1 MSEPTPEPSS
11 AKRLT
16 LFLSYAHADEARA
29 RRLKGAL
36 EEAGYNVW
44 WDALIEGGTA
54 YAKTI
59 NHALETADVIIVM
72 WSAASVESDW
82 VRDEAALGRDR
93 HRLVPLSL
101 DRVKP
106 PLGFRQYQFINFR
119 RWRGRRDGP
128 EFVALERAIAAAA
141 GQAAPERA
149 ARRPRISRRT
159 ALVAGGVA
167 AGAAIYGG
175 TFLVID
181 RDWLGGDD

>member
-59 NHALETADVIIVM
+59 NHALETAEVI
-72 WSAASVESDW
+72 ET
-82 VRDEAALGRDR
+82 
-93 HRLVPLSL
+93 
-101 DRVKP
+101 
-106 PLGFRQYQFINFR
+106 
-119 RWRGRRDGP
+119 
-128 EFVALERAIAAAA
+128 AAATHL
-141 GQAAPERA
+141 RY
-149 ARRPRISRRT
+149 R
-159 ALVAGGVA
+159 VVK
-167 AGAAIYGG
+167 
-175 TFLVID
+175 
-181 RDWLGGDD
+181 